1 MAGRVGMV
9 VGAAYPLVEAE
20 PGEMDPGRATG
31 GDGSEAGMRV
41 RDVPSGGGR
50 DLRLVVTLD
59 RTILGPVEACPHL
72 PPRGR

>member
-41 RDVPSGGGR
+41 RDVPSGGAG
-50 DLRLVVTLD
+50 TF
-59 RTILGPVEACPHL
+59 GSS
-72 PPRGR
+72 